1 MSRLGFH
8 PGSDQRRFRLE
19 QWHSLTLHVGAHQ
32 CAVGI
37 VVFEEWNQRSR
48 DGHNLFWR
56 HVHEVD
62 FFAVDGRE
70 VTVFADT
77 AGDLFVDE
85 TVVFVQRFVGLGDRV
100 FPFFVGGQV
109 DDFVSGHA
117 IDDAAVRR
125 FNKAVFV
132 DAGVN
137 RQRPDQPDV
146 RTFRGFNWAHSP
158 VVGVVNVSHFKSGTF
173 SGQTARPQC
182 RQTALV
188 GQFRKRVVLVHELR
202 QLRGTE
208 EFLERRVDRA
218 GVDEALRRQDFIIL
232 HAHAFAHHSFHS
244 GQADSKLVLEQFP
257 DRAQTTVA
265 QVVDI
270 VGFADAVF
278 QTHKI
283 GNGRVQ
289 IRVEQVL
296 RHQFTVTTL
305 DFVVFF
311 FVGKA
316 FIVHDFVEHRFVD
329 EFLDAEVRH
338 VERQILFGQIDE
350 VVADDVE
357 RRFFTVNGDGHAD
370 GVDAGVLDG
379 PGCRLIE
386 FLALF
391 DQNFAGFFVNDV
403 VKSDLTD

>member
-1 MSRLGFH
+1 M
-8 PGSDQRRFRLE
+8 
-19 QWHSLTLHVGAHQ
+19 
-32 CAVGI
+32 
-37 VVFEEWNQRSR
+37 
-48 DGHNLFWR
+48 
-56 HVHEVD
+56 
-62 FFAVDGRE
+62 
-70 VTVFADT
+70 
-77 AGDLFVDE
+77 
-85 TVVFVQRFVGLGDRV
+85 
-100 FPFFVGGQV
+100 
-109 DDFVSGHA
+109 
-117 IDDAAVRR
+117 
-125 FNKAVFV
+125 
-132 DAGVN
+132 
-137 RQRPDQPDV
+137 
-146 RTFRGFNWAHSP
+146 
-158 VVGVVNVSHFKSGTF
+158 
-173 SGQTARPQC
+173 
-182 RQTALV
+182 
-188 GQFRKRVVLVHELR
+188 
-202 QLRGTE
+202 
-208 EFLERRVDRA
+208 
-218 GVDEALRRQDFIIL
+218 
-232 HAHAFAHHSFHS
+232 
-244 GQADSKLVLEQFP
+244 
-257 DRAQTTVA
+257 
-265 QVVDI
+265 VDI

-296 RHQFTVTTL
+296 RHQFTVTAL

-316 FIVHDFVEHRFVD
+316 FIVHDFVEHRLVD

>member
-1 MSRLGFH
+1 MFGGHPVGNDFSGVDVLIVVNQRALIHAVPLVGSFVFLEVVDVHAFAFVRTDADRVRRDVGDSAGASGDLAVSGVVSRLGFH

-125 FNKAVFV
+125 FDKAVFV

-146 RTFRGFNWAHSP
+146 RTFRGFNWAHSA

-188 GQFRKRVVLVHELR
+188 GQF
-202 QLRGTE
+202 
-208 EFLERRVDRA
+208 
-218 GVDEALRRQDFIIL
+218 
-232 HAHAFAHHSFHS
+232 
-244 GQADSKLVLEQFP
+244 
-257 DRAQTTVA
+257 
-265 QVVDI
+265 
-270 VGFADAVF
+270 
-278 QTHKI
+278 
-283 GNGRVQ
+283 
-289 IRVEQVL
+289 
-296 RHQFTVTTL
+296 
-305 DFVVFF
+305 
-311 FVGKA
+311 
-316 FIVHDFVEHRFVD
+316 
-329 EFLDAEVRH
+329 
-338 VERQILFGQIDE
+338 
-350 VVADDVE
+350 
-357 RRFFTVNGDGHAD
+357 
-370 GVDAGVLDG
+370 
-379 PGCRLIE
+379 
-386 FLALF
+386 
-391 DQNFAGFFVNDV
+391 
-403 VKSDLTD
+403 